1 MDRTLSLVG
10 KRLVG
15 LVGVLSLC
23 ALAAL
28 PVFADGPPSKDA
40 TAAGD
45 ILVKG
50 THGGAAADP
59 AVTKPKN
66 AVANKGSGGDGGIAD
81 QL

>member
-23 ALAAL
+23 VLAAL

-40 TAAGD
+40 KAAND
-45 ILVKG
+45 IVDKG
-50 THGGAAADP
+50 TRGGATADP
-59 AVTKPKN
+59 AATKPKN
-66 AVANKGSGGDGGIAD
+66 AVTNKGSGEDGGIAD
-81 QL
+81 KF